1 MKTDDKTFKFLK
13 LIIDGFTEVY
23 LTSNIKKFMKEFDK
37 NQSEIGKILKCH
49 LLIESKIDDLL
60 IEKYYDTNINV
71 NDLSFSLKLKL
82 LPKEKIIY
90 PNNYDAIFELNRI
103 WNKIAHNDKPIEF
116 NDIPN
121 ILSYINKLDK
131 YDFEGKIQKPID
143 YIVIFSV
150 FAYSF
155 LDRQIIELKICKINI
170 TTNNNLIYL

>member
-103 WNKIAHNDKPIEF
+103 
-116 NDIPN
+116 
-121 ILSYINKLDK
+121 
-131 YDFEGKIQKPID
+131 
-143 YIVIFSV
+143 
-150 FAYSF
+150 
-155 LDRQIIELKICKINI
+155 
-170 TTNNNLIYL
+170 